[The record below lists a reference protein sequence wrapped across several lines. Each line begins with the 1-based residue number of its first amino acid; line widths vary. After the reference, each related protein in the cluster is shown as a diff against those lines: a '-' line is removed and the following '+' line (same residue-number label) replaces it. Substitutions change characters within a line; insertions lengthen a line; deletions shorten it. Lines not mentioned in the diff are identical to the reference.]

1 MFKHIICV
9 VVSLFF
15 ANITNAESLPIST
28 RTKTSCIS
36 DYYRFCQHWPH
47 DELRKCF
54 QMNVLRVS
62 VTCTEALIDEGLIS
76 KVEVDTMKR
85 QAIAMMNAKPLVKS
99 ISSPPINPN
108 PTVEEIKNTVVINTK
123 KVNDKRNLKKPT
135 KNTKTTKPIPAASAK
150 KVSDAT
156 FERWKKQN
164 GF

>member
-1 MFKHIICV
+1 MLKHIICV

-85 QAIAMMNAKPLVKS
+85 QTIAMMNAKPLVKS

-108 PTVEEIKNTVVINTK
+108 PTIEEIKNPSTIK
-123 KVNDKRNLKKPT
+123 KVNDKKSLKKPT
-135 KNTKTTKPIPAASAK
+135 KNTKTTKPI
-150 KVSDAT
+150 DAT